1 MFIVFNKQKIY
12 SYLVALS
19 TVIVL
24 FFVAASF
31 TNKSG
36 EIIETMSQ
44 AKKLPVYCVETS
56 EPKVA
61 FTMNCA
67 WNAEDIDNILET
79 LKNND
84 VHITFF
90 VVGIG

>member
-1 MFIVFNKQKIY
+1 MFLVFNKQKIY

-24 FFVAASF
+24 FIIAA
-31 TNKSG
+31 TVGNKAG
-36 EIIETMSQ
+36 ELIQTMS
-44 AKKLPVYCVETS
+44 KSKLLPIYNVQTD

-67 WNAEDIDNILET
+67 W
-79 LKNND
+79 
-84 VHITFF
+84 
-90 VVGIG
+90 

>member
-24 FFVAASF
+24 FFVATTF

-36 EIIETMSQ
+36 EIIQTMSQ
-44 AKKLPVYCVETS
+44 AKKLPIYNVDINEQ
-56 EPKVA
+56 KIA

-67 WNAEDIDNILET
+67 WLG
-79 LKNND
+79 L
-84 VHITFF
+84 HLW
-90 VVGIG
+90 